1 MKSSTDMAV
10 SPEEIFAELQSG
22 RVFKEGIGNLGLYE
36 QNRRNERFYVGD
48 QWHGARCGGERPLVR
63 HNVIKRIGEYKMA
76 VIGANPVAVNYHAEG
91 VPCTVA
97 ARDRIKAVREQ
108 LASDPMSG
116 GDVLSALSREE
127 AIHAVMSAMTD
138 YFTTTAERIRFEQLK
153 VQMLREAYVRGS
165 AFLHVYWDPTID
177 TGLFA
182 DDARTVPVRGDVAA
196 EVLDVENVYFGD
208 PNTADIQSQ
217 PYVLIVQRKTPA
229 QIEAMRDTHS
239 RLDGEIRPDDDY
251 GASAEA
257 QHARK
262 ATLVTKLWKEY
273 DRETGQC
280 HVKAVQVCRGVTVR
294 KPWDLGIRLYPL
306 AGFTWEAR
314 KDCAYGDSEITYLI
328 PNQIAINRMI
338 TASVW
343 AVMMMGIPITVV
355 NGDVVQG
362 PVTNDPGQ
370 VLRVF
375 GTAEDV
381 QNCVRYVN
389 PPQFSPKFDDNINS
403 LIHNTLSQSGAND
416 AALGDVRP
424 DNTSAII
431 AVREAATLPLQNVQN
446 RFYGFVEDFARVLA
460 EFWVMYYGERRLKVV
475 DENGVWYMP
484 FRAEDYRPFIISA
497 KIDVGAGSLWGE
509 AQSVHT
515 LDNLLKAQII
525 TPKQYLERLPKGFVP
540 DIDGLIEE
548 LTPAASAEESA
559 QEDPIEAALPEEYR
573 QQWAALPPEE
583 RDAWLQEALNPS
595 TVMG

>member
-1 MKSSTDMAV
+1 MKASTGTAV
-10 SPEEIFAELQSG
+10 SPEAIFAELESG
-22 RVFKEGIGNLGLYE
+22 RVYKEGLGSLGLFE
-36 QNRRNERFYVGD
+36 QNRRNERFFVGD
-48 QWHGARCGGERPLVR
+48 QWHGAKCGGERPLVR
-63 HNVIKRIGEYKMA
+63 HNVIKRIGDYKMA

-91 VPCTVA
+91 VPYTLA
-97 ARDRIKAVREQ
+97 TREHIKAVRERI
-108 LASDPMSG
+108 AKDPTAADTMMG
-116 GDVLSALSREE
+116 ALPKEE

-138 YFTTTAERIRFEQLK
+138 YFTTTAERVRFDQLK
-153 VQMLREAYVRGS
+153 VQVLREAYIRGC
-165 AFLHVYWDPTID
+165 AFLHVYWDPTVD

-182 DDARTVPVRGDVAA
+182 DDEQTVPVRGDVAA

-208 PNTADIQSQ
+208 PNNADIQTQ
-217 PYVLIVQRKTPA
+217 PYLLIVQRKTPA
-229 QIEAMRDTHS
+229 QIEAMRDTRS
-239 RLDGEIRPDDDY
+239 RQDGEIRPDDDY
-251 GASAEA
+251 GATEEA
-257 QHARK
+257 SHARK

-273 DRETGQC
+273 DLETGQC
-280 HVKAVQVCRGVTVR
+280 HVMATQVCRGAVVR
-294 KPWDLGIRLYPL
+294 KPWNLGIRLYPL
-306 AGFTWEAR
+306 VGFTWESR

-370 VLRVF
+370 VIRVF
-375 GTAEDV
+375 GTPEDV

-389 PPQFSPKFDDNINS
+389 PPQFSPKFDDNIHS
-403 LIHNTLSQSGAND
+403 LIKNTLSQSGAND

-460 EFWVMYYGERRLKVV
+460 EFWVMYYGERRLKVS
-475 DENGVWYMP
+475 DEHGIWYMP
-484 FRAEDYRPFIISA
+484 FRAEDYRSLLISA

-509 AQSVHT
+509 AQSVRT
-515 LDNLLKAQII
+515 LDNLLSAQMI

-548 LTPAASAEESA
+548 LDQPATAEEPSVSWDIA
-559 QEDPIEAALPEEYR
+559 AELPQEAR
-573 QQWAALPPEE
+573 QQWESLSQEE
-583 RDAWLQEALNPS
+583 RDALLAQALNPS
-595 TVMG
+595 V